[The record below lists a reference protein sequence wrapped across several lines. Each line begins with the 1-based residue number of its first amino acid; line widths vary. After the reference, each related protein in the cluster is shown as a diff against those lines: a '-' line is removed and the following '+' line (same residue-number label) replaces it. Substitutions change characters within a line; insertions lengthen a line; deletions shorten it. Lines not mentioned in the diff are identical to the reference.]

1 MEKTV
6 ETSMK
11 NQKKA
16 EMAAPM
22 KVQLMEH
29 HSIKY
34 LEMLKET
41 TYKDKKV
48 VFILP
53 NGREYK

>member
-1 MEKTV
+1 MEK
-6 ETSMK
+6 
-11 NQKKA
+11 
-16 EMAAPM
+16 AAPT
-22 KVQLMEH
+22 KIKLEQN

>member
-1 MEKTV
+1 METAAV
-6 ETSMK
+6 K
-11 NQKKA
+11 NQKETSTLTKIKL
-16 EMAAPM
+16 E
-22 KVQLMEH
+22 EY
-29 HSIKY
+29 HSVKY